1 MGSVL
6 SGFTTGGSRQLL
18 TERERFVI
26 QFLLRKLNEYSA
38 IVRGEEAAVPRKNM
52 QQMQEARVRSLSEK
66 DKEDLIDEIKNE
78 MMISDS
84 FLNTTIDKSEL
95 PGDDKLI

>member
-1 MGSVL
+1 M
-6 SGFTTGGSRQLL
+6 L
-18 TERERFVI
+18 TDREKFII
-26 QFLLRKLNEYSA
+26 QFLLTKLNEYASV
-38 IVRGEEAAVPRKNM
+38 VRGTEVEIPDKNM

-84 FLNTTIDKSEL
+84 FLNTTIDEPEL

>member
-1 MGSVL
+1 M
-6 SGFTTGGSRQLL
+6 L
-18 TERERFVI
+18 TDREKFII
-26 QFLLRKLNEYSA
+26 QFLLRKLNEYA
-38 IVRGEEAAVPRKNM
+38 AVVRGTEVEIPDKNM

-84 FLNTTIDKSEL
+84 FLNTTIDEPEL

>member
-1 MGSVL
+1 
-6 SGFTTGGSRQLL
+6 
-18 TERERFVI
+18 
-26 QFLLRKLNEYSA
+26 
-38 IVRGEEAAVPRKNM
+38 M

-84 FLNTTIDKSEL
+84 FLNTTIDEPEL